1 MNIRLFDLHC
11 DTASRCIDQNKDLLK
26 NDIDIDLFRGTKFE
40 KWVQV
45 FACFIHDDFKEQQS
59 FFRFMAQYNFIV
71 DMINKNSDKM
81 CLYNPN
87 DIKNNMCNAMISIE
101 SGSAINNNI
110 ENVKRFADMGVK
122 MITLTWNDANS
133 IAGGCFSEQD
143 FTSFGKQVV
152 KEMNNNNIIVD
163 VSHLNDKS
171 FYTLCEISDKS
182 FIATH
187 SNSRKI
193 CNHRRNLTDEQIK
206 EIVRRNGLI
215 GINYAENFLNENK
228 ANFKDFLNHIENMLS
243 LGGQDVVCLGSDFD
257 GAPLPECLK
266 EISCNEQL
274 YLELSKVHSND
285 IVEKI
290 MFDNANNYFLKN

>member
-26 NDIDIDLFRGTKFE
+26 NNIDIDLIRGTKFD

-45 FACFIHDDFKEQQS
+45 FACFIHDDFKKEKA
-59 FFRFMAQYNFIV
+59 FERFMSQYNFV
-71 DMINKNSDKM
+71 LDMINKNSDKM
-81 CLYNPN
+81 CLYNSN
-87 DIKNNMCNAMISIE
+87 EIKSNICNVMFAIE
-101 SGSAINNNI
+101 GGTAINDDI
-110 ENVKRFADMGVK
+110 DNVKKFADMGVK

-133 IAGGCFSEQD
+133 IAGGCFSDQD

-152 KEMNNNNIIVD
+152 NEMNNDNIIVD

-193 CNHRRNLTDEQIK
+193 CNHRRNLTDDQIK
-206 EIVRRNGLI
+206 EIIKRKGLI
-215 GINYAENFLNENK
+215 GINYAEMFLNENK
-228 ANFKDFLNHIENMLS
+228 ANFKDVLNHIENMLS
-243 LGGQDVVCLGSDFD
+243 LGGENVVCLGSDFD
-257 GAPLPECLK
+257 GAPLPEFLK
-266 EISCNEQL
+266 DISCNEQL
-274 YLELSKVHSND
+274 YLELSKAYSNK

-290 MFDNANNYFLKN
+290 MFNNANNYFSKN